1 MKVTFLGTG
10 TSQGVPMIGCSCEVC
25 TSDTPE
31 DNRLRSSVWIQI
43 EDISIVIDTGPDF
56 RYQALRSQIPHI
68 DALLF
73 THGHKDHVAGM
84 DDIRA
89 YNYWQQGAIDI
100 FANIETQAVL
110 KREFAYVFAD
120 HKYPGIPEINLNTI
134 DSTTFYVK
142 GIPITPIKVKHYKMD
157 VLGFRIGDFTYIT
170 DANFISEAEQEKV
183 RGSKVMVLNALRHE
197 KHISHFTLSEAVDL
211 VQKIG
216 IEQAYFTHI
225 SHQLG
230 THEAVSRILPDN
242 VALAYDQLEVS
253 L

>member
-1 MKVTFLGTG
+1 
-10 TSQGVPMIGCSCEVC
+10 EVC

-100 FANIETQAVL
+100 FANTETQAVL

-134 DSTTFYVK
+134 DSATFYVK
-142 GIPITPIKVKHYKMD
+142 GIPITPI
-157 VLGFRIGDFTYIT
+157 
-170 DANFISEAEQEKV
+170 
-183 RGSKVMVLNALRHE
+183 
-197 KHISHFTLSEAVDL
+197 
-211 VQKIG
+211 
-216 IEQAYFTHI
+216 
-225 SHQLG
+225 
-230 THEAVSRILPDN
+230 
-242 VALAYDQLEVS
+242 
-253 L
+253 